1 MTQEQPETAL
11 ANIERAALLIA
22 GAKTLD
28 EAFILRGVL
37 KEAEIKARKQG
48 LVDVEQKAIEYRFW
62 VVDKVGEILERM
74 AETGERRSFEEGRPS
89 EKRNN
94 DATLSKTLKDL
105 GVTRSDSSRA
115 LKYHKLPPEKKEEII
130 EKAKMKAGHA
140 HAQAVEDVLAEEM
153 RQNPIPF
160 IGEGKKPDIRNDD
173 FRTTVVKDESIDLI
187 LTDPPYGHEYLG
199 LWSQLGSRAIRWL
212 KPGGFLVAYAGHQF
226 IDEQIAALR
235 KSGLEFV
242 WVMAIL
248 NGGQQARIHKWA
260 IHVGWKPVLVF
271 CKPPFEKE
279 KEITDVIRGEGQDK
293 SHHDWGQTVEESV
306 NLLELFSNQ
315 GDAVLEPMAGGGTV
329 IEACGLTKRSCIAIE
344 KDPEAYGLLVKRF
357 GQ

>member
-28 EAFILRGVL
+28 EAFVLRGVL
-37 KEAEIKARKQG
+37 KEAEIKARNQG
-48 LVDVEQKAIEYRFW
+48 LVDVEQMAIEYRFW
-62 VVDKVGEILERM
+62 VRDKIGELLERM
-74 AETGERRSFEEGRPS
+74 KETGERAERGDINRYTKESI
-89 EKRNN
+89 
-94 DATLSKTLKDL
+94 SKKSLKDL
-105 GVTRSDSSRA
+105 GVTANESSRA
-115 LKYHKLPPEKKEEII
+115 QKYHKLPPEKKEEII

-173 FRTTVVKDESIDLI
+173 FRTTAVKDESIDLI